1 MSDRTVTIFVY
12 PNNIVD
18 ASQCL
23 RQATNLDSCKICVS
37 WPKISSSNMENI
49 VYSKY
54 VHQLIKDMGT
64 NMLTLQPSQL
74 SLQIRTFVTTS
85 IILVIAVYSYDLL
98 RYFIP
103 S

>member
-1 MSDRTVTIFVY
+1 MNCIFVY

-37 WPKISSSNMENI
+37 WPKISSSNTEDI

-54 VHQLIKDMGT
+54 VPSVNKGHGNQHAHLAAISTFTANSDICDYQHYIGNCCLQL
-64 NMLTLQPSQL
+64 
-74 SLQIRTFVTTS
+74 
-85 IILVIAVYSYDLL
+85 
-98 RYFIP
+98 
-103 S
+103 

>member
-1 MSDRTVTIFVY
+1 
-12 PNNIVD
+12 
-18 ASQCL
+18 
-23 RQATNLDSCKICVS
+23 
-37 WPKISSSNMENI
+37 MENI

>member
-1 MSDRTVTIFVY
+1 MNCIFVY

-23 RQATNLDSCKICVS
+23 RQATNLGSCKICVS

-64 NMLTLQPSQL
+64 NMLTLQPSQTFTAN
-74 SLQIRTFVTTS
+74 SDICDYQHYIGNCCLQ
-85 IILVIAVYSYDLL
+85 L
-98 RYFIP
+98 
-103 S
+103 

>member
-1 MSDRTVTIFVY
+1 MPVNVCVKRPTLIHAKSAFRGPKSRLATWKTLSTV
-12 PNNIVD
+12 
-18 ASQCL
+18 
-23 RQATNLDSCKICVS
+23 
-37 WPKISSSNMENI
+37 NMC
-49 VYSKY
+49 
-54 VHQLIKDMGT
+54 HQLIKDMGT